1 MKVKGGE
8 PMKKNSL
15 VLVAAAMF
23 LAALFLAGGPSF
35 ADKVYV
41 MTGTLSA
48 VDLDCNTAVVKVP
61 LNGGKIFV
69 VAGTLSPDVI
79 LKKGSTKV
87 SLGDFHP
94 GEKVTVKWRSTIKGH
109 QILALIAR

>member
-1 MKVKGGE
+1 
-8 PMKKNSL
+8 MKKNSL
-15 VLVAAAMF
+15 VLVAAVMF
-23 LAALFLAGGPSF
+23 LAALFLAGGPTL

-61 LNGGKIFV
+61 LTNGKIFV
-69 VAGTLSPDVI
+69 VAGRLSPHVV
-79 LKKGSTKV
+79 LKKGSTEV

-94 GEKVTVKWRSTIKGH
+94 GEKVTVKWRSTVNGH